1 MFQPLERMLNT
12 TLESNVR
19 IPNFWRVRGNSPR
32 VFGPSKWGNGSI
44 PSNPQLVRCQTSH
57 WWPWALVL
65 QKSCWA
71 SLSCD
76 WAADW
81 DVSQSYDWKYVCI
94 CMDNSHRTSK
104 ESHKSSRV
112 FLYGSQCLQT
122 IPQKR
127 RLEWK
132 WNQWNMCPKSLVVDG
147 CMGWHYIVLKL

>member
-19 IPNFWRVRGNSPR
+19 IPNFWPIKRKFTTG
-32 VFGPSKWGNGSI
+32 FFSI
-44 PSNPQLVRCQTSH
+44 KMGEWIDPVQQLVRCQTSH

-81 DVSQSYDWKYVCI
+81 DVSQAYDWKCVCI